1 MKIHYEVMFGKQGF
15 DRDSQEFTSIKKA
28 QKFAE
33 QMVREG
39 KEKVFLDTY
48 EDQEE
53 GDQNLTTYKQYN

>member
-1 MKIHYEVMFGKQGF
+1 MKKHYEVMFGKQGV
-15 DRDSQEFTSIKKA
+15 DRDYKEFTSIKKA

-33 QMVREG
+33 QMV
-39 KEKVFLDTY
+39 KERNENVFIDTY

>member
-1 MKIHYEVMFGKQGF
+1 MFGKQGF